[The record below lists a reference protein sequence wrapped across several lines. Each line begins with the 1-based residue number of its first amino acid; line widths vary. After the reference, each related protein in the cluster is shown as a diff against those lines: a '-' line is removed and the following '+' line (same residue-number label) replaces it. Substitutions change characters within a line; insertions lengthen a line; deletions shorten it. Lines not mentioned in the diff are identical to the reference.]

1 MRNRLVVA
9 NWKMNGSLE
18 ANARWAEAFLALE
31 DAGCDA
37 AVCAP
42 SVYLS
47 QMACLLKGS
56 SVALGAQDVNEF
68 ESGAYTGEVSA
79 RMLAEIGCS
88 YVIVGHSERRALYG
102 DTDDRVALKAKA
114 ALAAGIHPIVCVGE
128 TLEERE
134 AGETIAVVSRQ
145 LEAVIG
151 KVGAEDFARCTVAYE
166 PVWAIGTGKVA
177 TTEQAQEVC
186 AAIRACIGEIYDEA
200 TAEAIR
206 IQYGGSVSAASA
218 PELFAQANI
227 DGGLVGGASLKPDF
241 GKIVNYNK

>member
-102 DTDDRVALKAKA
+102 DTDDRVALKAKPVFIPSFA
-114 ALAAGIHPIVCVGE
+114 WVKRSKNAKQAKPLPWC
-128 TLEERE
+128 R
-134 AGETIAVVSRQ
+134 VSSKR
-145 LEAVIG
+145 
-151 KVGAEDFARCTVAYE
+151 
-166 PVWAIGTGKVA
+166 
-177 TTEQAQEVC
+177 
-186 AAIRACIGEIYDEA
+186 
-200 TAEAIR
+200 
-206 IQYGGSVSAASA
+206 
-218 PELFAQANI
+218 
-227 DGGLVGGASLKPDF
+227 
-241 GKIVNYNK
+241 

>member
-151 KVGAEDFARCTVAYE
+151 KVGAEDSVRLPTSLFGRLVRVKVQRLRLRRKCMPLYVRNLLAMELSLLKRCESSTAAASSPPMRLRFLPCPTSTVA
-166 PVWAIGTGKVA
+166 
-177 TTEQAQEVC
+177 
-186 AAIRACIGEIYDEA
+186 
-200 TAEAIR
+200 
-206 IQYGGSVSAASA
+206 
-218 PELFAQANI
+218 
-227 DGGLVGGASLKPDF
+227 
-241 GKIVNYNK
+241 